1 MNSTS
6 WNGEE
11 WVATLTLPAWRAFT
25 RGMPEEQVEVVFLN
39 SGEDQPDQP
48 PDVRRLSVLSYL
60 TERQAEICGLVVNAM
75 RGYYDEMRP
84 KYLDFL
90 EEPDAM
96 MPANPTAA
104 TFSSLHQL
112 LTLYVHDVY
121 RDGQPYVGY
130 QFRAEWDIEHG
141 VGVLMNGM
149 RIVEVEGADTAFIGW
164 NAERDRDRAG

>member
-1 MNSTS
+1 MSSIS

-11 WVATLTLPAWRAFT
+11 WVASLTLPAWRAFT
-25 RGMPEEQVEVVFLN
+25 FEPEGQVEVVFLD
-39 SGEDQPDQP
+39 SDDEAQP
-48 PDVRRLSVLSYL
+48 PDVRRLGVLSYL
-60 TERQAEICGLVVNAM
+60 TERQAEICDLFVKAM

-112 LTLYVHDVY
+112 MTLCVHDVY

-141 VGVLMNGM
+141 VGVLMNGV
-149 RIVEVEGADTAFIGW
+149 RIVEVAGADTAFVGW
-164 NAERDRDRAG
+164 NAESDRDRAG